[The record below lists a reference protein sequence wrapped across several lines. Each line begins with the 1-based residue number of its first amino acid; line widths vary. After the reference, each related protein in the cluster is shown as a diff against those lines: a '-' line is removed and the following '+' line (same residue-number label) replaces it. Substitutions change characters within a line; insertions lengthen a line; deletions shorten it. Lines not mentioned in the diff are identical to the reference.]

1 MIDLA
6 VFERLTGVCLAN
18 QVAVAIEATIERTRK
33 ATPQTA
39 DLAPWFSVAAEV
51 QRIVEQADQIAEA
64 LRGGFEGLQN
74 GGTRPLPF
82 DTPLRQAARAVV
94 ESAAKAPMFH
104 EMGVAIDA
112 LRKALQ

>member
-6 VFERLTGVCLAN
+6 VLERLTGVCLAN
-18 QVAVAIEATIERTRK
+18 QVAVAIEAAIERTKK

-39 DLAPWFSVAAEV
+39 DLTPWFSVAAEV
-51 QRIVEQADQIAEA
+51 QQIVEQADQIAEM

-82 DTPLRQAARAVV
+82 DTPLRQAARAV
-94 ESAAKAPMFH
+94 SDAATAEPITY